1 MTYPTKPPF
10 SYYGG
15 KQKMAAKI
23 CALMPAHTVYV
34 EPFCGS
40 AAVFFMKGLPQNKNS
55 NHYRETLNDT
65 NGLIINFFRVMQN
78 KRQQAELIERL
89 EYTLYAQ
96 DDYKYSKL
104 LCRDIVDDPVLMAWA
119 WYVNVNFSFA
129 NKLNAGFGTANY
141 SRELAIT
148 HYNRVERIKMYRDR
162 LKCTTIMN
170 EPALRIIERFDSPQ
184 TLHYVDPP
192 YPETNQGHYSGFT
205 QQDFKQLI
213 DRLKSCK
220 GAVLLSCYNNPAVPE
235 DWVKHEFHAV
245 AHSSGSVGDKRGLE
259 SQTYT
264 KPKRI
269 ECVWY
274 KPASGILRPDL
285 VAVAERNREQL
296 RINFEDM
303 L

>member
-205 QQDFKQLI
+205 QQDFEQLI

-220 GAVLLSCYNNPAVPE
+220 GAVLLSCYDNPAVPD
-235 DWVKHEFHAV
+235 DWIKHDFYAV
-245 AHSSGSVGDKRGLE
+245 AHSSGLVGDKRGLE
-259 SQTYT
+259 GQTHT

-274 KPASGILRPDL
+274 KPASGILRPEL